1 LKTQEAKKRMN
12 EIPLS
17 NEWLLRYSPVMEL
30 WLKED
35 GILLVDDDNRI
46 RLTLEIGSDQAMQIK
61 SIEQDGAYFVVDPVN
76 KRITFELEE
85 EEEDT
90 DSRFWE

>member
-1 LKTQEAKKRMN
+1 MN

-46 RLTLEIGSDQAMQIK
+46 RLTLEIGNDQAMQIK

-85 EEEDT
+85 EEEES

>member
-1 LKTQEAKKRMN
+1 MN

-46 RLTLEIGSDQAMQIK
+46 RLTLEIGNDHAMQIK

-85 EEEDT
+85 EEEEN

>member
-1 LKTQEAKKRMN
+1 MN

-46 RLTLEIGSDQAMQIK
+46 RLTLEIGSDQVMQFK
-61 SIEQDGAYFVVDPVN
+61 SIEQDGAYFAVDPVN

-85 EEEDT
+85 EEEESE
-90 DSRFWE
+90 SRFWE

>member
-1 LKTQEAKKRMN
+1 MN

-46 RLTLEIGSDQAMQIK
+46 RLTLEIGSDQAMQVK

-85 EEEDT
+85 EEEES

>member
-1 LKTQEAKKRMN
+1 MN

-35 GILLVDDDNRI
+35 GILLVDGDNRI

-61 SIEQDGAYFVVDPVN
+61 SIEQDGAYFVVDPVH

-85 EEEDT
+85 EEEES

>member
-1 LKTQEAKKRMN
+1 MN

-46 RLTLEIGSDQAMQIK
+46 RLTLEIGNDKAMQIK

-85 EEEDT
+85 EEEES

>member
-1 LKTQEAKKRMN
+1 MN

-76 KRITFELEE
+76 KRITLELEE
-85 EEEDT
+85 EEEES

>member
-1 LKTQEAKKRMN
+1 MN

-35 GILLVDDDNRI
+35 GILLVDHDNRI
-46 RLTLEIGSDQAMQIK
+46 RLTLEIGNDQAMQIK

-85 EEEDT
+85 EEEES

>member
-1 LKTQEAKKRMN
+1 MN

-17 NEWLLRYSPVMEL
+17 NEWILRYSPVMEL

-46 RLTLEIGSDQAMQIK
+46 RLTLEIGNDQAMQIK

-76 KRITFELEE
+76 KRMTFELEE
-85 EEEDT
+85 EEEES

>member
-1 LKTQEAKKRMN
+1 MN

-46 RLTLEIGSDQAMQIK
+46 RLTLEIGSDQVMQFK

-85 EEEDT
+85 EEEET

>member
-1 LKTQEAKKRMN
+1 MN

>member
-1 LKTQEAKKRMN
+1 MN

-17 NEWLLRYSPVMEL
+17 NGWLLRYSPVMEL

-46 RLTLEIGSDQAMQIK
+46 RFTLEIGSDQAMQIK
-61 SIEQDGAYFVVDPVN
+61 SIDQDGVYFVVDPVN

-85 EEEDT
+85 EEEES

>member
-1 LKTQEAKKRMN
+1 MN

-30 WLKED
+30 WLKEG

-46 RLTLEIGSDQAMQIK
+46 RLTLEIGSDQVMQFK
-61 SIEQDGAYFVVDPVN
+61 SIEQDGAYFAVDPVN

-85 EEEDT
+85 EEEES

>member
-1 LKTQEAKKRMN
+1 MN

-46 RLTLEIGSDQAMQIK
+46 RLTLEIGNDQAMQIK

-85 EEEDT
+85 EEEEN

>member
-1 LKTQEAKKRMN
+1 MN

-46 RLTLEIGSDQAMQIK
+46 RLTLEIGNDQAMQIK

-85 EEEDT
+85 EEEESE
-90 DSRFWE
+90 SRFWE

>member
-1 LKTQEAKKRMN
+1 MN
-12 EIPLS
+12 EILLS

-85 EEEDT
+85 EEEES

>member
-1 LKTQEAKKRMN
+1 MN

-76 KRITFELEE
+76 KRITFELGEE
-85 EEEDT
+85 EEES

>member
-1 LKTQEAKKRMN
+1 MN

-35 GILLVDDDNRI
+35 GILLVDGDNHI

-85 EEEDT
+85 EEEES

>member
-1 LKTQEAKKRMN
+1 MN

-17 NEWLLRYSPVMEL
+17 NEWILRYSPVMEL

-46 RLTLEIGSDQAMQIK
+46 RLTLEIGSDQVMQFK

-85 EEEDT
+85 EEEEG

>member
-1 LKTQEAKKRMN
+1 MN

-46 RLTLEIGSDQAMQIK
+46 RLTLEIGNDQAMQIK
-61 SIEQDGAYFVVDPVN
+61 SIEQDGAYFVIDPVN

-85 EEEDT
+85 EEEES

>member
-1 LKTQEAKKRMN
+1 MN

-46 RLTLEIGSDQAMQIK
+46 RFTLEIGSDQAMQIK
-61 SIEQDGAYFVVDPVN
+61 SIDQDGVYFVVDPVN

-85 EEEDT
+85 EEEES

>member
-1 LKTQEAKKRMN
+1 MN

-17 NEWLLRYSPVMEL
+17 NEWILRYSPVMEL

-46 RLTLEIGSDQAMQIK
+46 RLTLEIGNDQAMQIK

-85 EEEDT
+85 EEEES

>member
-1 LKTQEAKKRMN
+1 MN

-17 NEWLLRYSPVMEL
+17 NGWLLRYSPVMEL

-46 RLTLEIGSDQAMQIK
+46 RFTLEIGSDQAMQIK
-61 SIEQDGAYFVVDPVN
+61 SIDQDGVYFVVDPVN
-76 KRITFELEE
+76 ERITFELEE
-85 EEEDT
+85 EEEES

>member
-1 LKTQEAKKRMN
+1 MN

-85 EEEDT
+85 EEEES

>member
-1 LKTQEAKKRMN
+1 MN

-61 SIEQDGAYFVVDPVN
+61 SIEQDGANFVVDPVN

-85 EEEDT
+85 EEEES

>member
-1 LKTQEAKKRMN
+1 MN

-46 RLTLEIGSDQAMQIK
+46 RLTLEIGSDQVMQFK
-61 SIEQDGAYFVVDPVN
+61 SIEQDGAYFAVDPVN

-85 EEEDT
+85 EEEES

>member
-1 LKTQEAKKRMN
+1 MN

-46 RLTLEIGSDQAMQIK
+46 RLMLEIDTDHVMQFK
-61 SIEQDGAYFVVDPVN
+61 SIDQDGAYFAVDPVN

-85 EEEDT
+85 EEEESE
-90 DSRFWE
+90 SRFWE

>member
-1 LKTQEAKKRMN
+1 MN

-35 GILLVDDDNRI
+35 GILLVDNDNRI
-46 RLTLEIGSDQAMQIK
+46 RLTLEIGNDQAMQIK

-85 EEEDT
+85 EEEES

>member
-1 LKTQEAKKRMN
+1 MN

-35 GILLVDDDNRI
+35 GILLVDDDNQI
-46 RLTLEIGSDQAMQIK
+46 RLTLEIGNDQAMQIK
-61 SIEQDGAYFVVDPVN
+61 SVEQDGAYFVVDPVN

-85 EEEDT
+85 EEEES

>member
-1 LKTQEAKKRMN
+1 MN
-12 EIPLS
+12 EISLS
-17 NEWLLRYSPVMEL
+17 NGWLLRYSPVMEL

-46 RLTLEIGSDQAMQIK
+46 RFTLEIGSDQAMQIK
-61 SIEQDGAYFVVDPVN
+61 SIDQDGVYFVVDPVN

-85 EEEDT
+85 EEEES

>member
-1 LKTQEAKKRMN
+1 MN

-76 KRITFELEE
+76 KRITFEL
-85 EEEDT
+85 
-90 DSRFWE
+90 

>member
-1 LKTQEAKKRMN
+1 MN

-46 RLTLEIGSDQAMQIK
+46 RLTLEIGYDQAMQIK

-85 EEEDT
+85 EEEES

>member
-1 LKTQEAKKRMN
+1 MN

-46 RLTLEIGSDQAMQIK
+46 RLTLEIDSDQVMQFK
-61 SIEQDGAYFVVDPVN
+61 SIEQDGAYFAIDPVN

-85 EEEDT
+85 EEEES

>member
-1 LKTQEAKKRMN
+1 MN

-46 RLTLEIGSDQAMQIK
+46 RLTLEIGSDQAIQIK

-85 EEEDT
+85 EEEES